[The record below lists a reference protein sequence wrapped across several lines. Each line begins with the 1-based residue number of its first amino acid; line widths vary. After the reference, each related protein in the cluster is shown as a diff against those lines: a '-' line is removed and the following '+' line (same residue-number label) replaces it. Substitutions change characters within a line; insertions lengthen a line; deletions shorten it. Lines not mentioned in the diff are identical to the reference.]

1 MNGVNL
7 QQSNLRRQQFHY
19 AWVVFVAAF
28 IILLGAAGFRSTPSV
43 LMDPLRDEFGWSHGT
58 VGTAVSINVLLFGF
72 MGPFAAALQ
81 LRFGLRKVTIAAL
94 LVISTGAFLTTQMS
108 QPWHLY
114 LLWGCVVG
122 AGSGSM
128 ATVFASTV
136 ASRWFVQRRG
146 LVTGALTA
154 ATASGQLVF
163 LPLLTSLAE
172 NHGWRTVGV
181 TISCCALAVIPVV
194 LLFLR
199 NSPADLGLL
208 PYGAEENFVA
218 PAVLTNP
225 VKSAFTALRAALNDN
240 IFWLLWGSF
249 FVCGLST
256 TGLVQTHFLSAAHD
270 HAILAGTAAGY
281 LALIGG
287 FDVLGTVFSGW
298 LTDKYDP
305 AKLLI
310 AYYALR
316 GVSLMFLDPALTRG
330 GGGLLGFM
338 IFYGLDWVATVP
350 PTVLLCIRRFGPQQG
365 PLIYGWVFFGH
376 QVGGA
381 VAAWGAG
388 YLRDTTGSYQSAF
401 FIAGIG
407 CLMAAVGAG
416 QLTSR
421 RVVEKELVLVGAEV
435 HSRM

>member
-1 MNGVNL
+1 MSIAEPTSRVRS
-7 QQSNLRRQQFHY
+7 QY

-28 IILLGAAGFRSTPSV
+28 ITLLGAAGFRSTPSV
-43 LMDPLRDEFGWSHGT
+43 LIDPLRDEFGWSRGT
-58 VGTAVSINVLLFGF
+58 IGTAVSINVLLFGL

-81 LRFGLRKVTIAAL
+81 LRYGLRKVTIAAL
-94 LVISTGAFLTTQMS
+94 GTISLGALLTTQMT
-108 QPWHLY
+108 QVWHLY
-114 LLWGCVVG
+114 LLWGFVVG

-146 LVTGALTA
+146 LVTGTLTA

-163 LPLLTSLAE
+163 LPLLTRLAN
-172 NHGWRTVGV
+172 NHGWRTVGI
-181 TISCCALAVIPVV
+181 TIACCALAVIPVV
-194 LLFLR
+194 AVFLR
-199 NSPADLGLL
+199 NSPADIGQL
-208 PYGAEENFVA
+208 PYGADDDYEA
-218 PAVLTNP
+218 PAALANP
-225 VKSAFTALRAALNDN
+225 VSSAFTALRDATNDG

-270 HAILAGTAAGY
+270 HAIVATTAAGY
-281 LALIGG
+281 LALIGA
-287 FDVLGTVFSGW
+287 FDVLGTIASGW

-316 GVSLMFLDPALTRG
+316 GVSLLFLDPVLATG
-330 GGGLLGFM
+330 GSGLFGFM
-338 IFYGLDWVATVP
+338 AFYGLDWVATVP

-365 PLIYGWVFFGH
+365 PLVYGWVFFGH

-401 FIAGIG
+401 IIAGIG
-407 CLMAAVGAG
+407 CLLAAFGAS
-416 QLTSR
+416 QMTAR
-421 RVVEKELVLVGAEV
+421 NVVT
-435 HSRM
+435 H